1 MVEENLKIKT
11 KNKGVWGGGLGKSQT
26 LDLDSCPPKCTH
38 RSTCDIHMHT
48 HATATLT
55 DTDRNHSSQVERE
68 TNYIEVR

>member
-1 MVEENLKIKT
+1 M
-11 KNKGVWGGGLGKSQT
+11 GKSQT